1 MNTANKHGAPA
12 RATTHQQGQAATY
25 VGDPPCPGAV
35 VLVLL
40 GILMFLSSG
49 PGPARAGAP
58 GGEALPDTSGMA
70 LVEWAYDSWT
80 APWVQVTGGSPMLAP
95 ASHATLMVLACA
107 SADLERDRLAR
118 HLSREECEHRMAD
131 IRADQDS
138 ALIFRLD
145 LRTFS
150 FPGSAGLARLDAR
163 TTLMLEDDRGGRW
176 SPLEIRRGPAVLAAR
191 GGKLRRLYEYH
202 PPWVRGGEH
211 RGPYAYDAA
220 PGRDLTIAEHFVR
233 FARRDV
239 RSRELVLS
247 SRTRWLRLRLRAPGY
262 EWVST
267 WTFRQPGD
275 REP

>member
-1 MNTANKHGAPA
+1 MNAATKRNSPS
-12 RATTHQQGQAATY
+12 RATPHQQGQAATCA
-25 VGDPPCPGAV
+25 GRPPCPGVV
-35 VLVLL
+35 VLALL
-40 GILMFLSSG
+40 GSVMFLISG
-49 PGPARAGAP
+49 LSPARAGDAD
-58 GGEALPDTSGMA
+58 GEALPDTSGIA

-80 APWVQVTGGSPMLAP
+80 APWVQVEGGSPMLAP

-107 SADLERDRLAR
+107 TANLERDRLAR
-118 HLSREECEHRMAD
+118 HLSSEECEHRMAV

-163 TTLMLEDDRGGRW
+163 TTLSLEDDRGRRW
-176 SPLEIRRGPAVLAAR
+176 SPIDVRRGPAVLAAM
-191 GGKLRRLYEYH
+191 GGKLKRIYYYH
-202 PPWVRGGEH
+202 PPWMRGGEH
-211 RGPYAYDAA
+211 QSPYQYDVG
-220 PGRDLTIAEHFVR
+220 PGRDLTIAEHLVR

-239 RSRELVLS
+239 RSGAPVVS
-247 SRTRWLRLRLRAPGY
+247 SRTRWLRLRLRAPGH

-267 WTFRQPGD
+267 WTFLQPGD